1 MKKAL
6 FLALSLA
13 FLLTACGETTLPDT
27 SEQNPVDNSQETTL
41 PESCLLYYDLGN
53 ASVLAEDKSLPLAQ
67 NAGDGYATS
76 YSVWYDGEYQD
87 LALQDG
93 DNGIS
98 VADMTGGSAAFD
110 YGAGLVVWN
119 GERYH
124 CAHLTAQDSYI
135 PNISPNIP
143 GGILLL
149 EISGDCWADGGTA
162 DVACF
167 TGFGTVVICGSGTLR
182 IDGAG
187 IGSSAAVDTLSSLP
201 ALMLDGPALTLDGL
215 YLSDR
220 VCGDGTPSLFV
231 RSGNLEADTLVL
243 SGDLC
248 IAGGSVKVQY
258 LNGIENAVFRGGTF
272 EADQWDDSVV
282 PTLILSG
289 GDAICTD
296 WLPQGTSIE
305 VGAGTMTAN
314 GIRYWDTVH
323 VYDSGEIVD
332 LMD

>member
-27 SEQNPVDNSQETTL
+27 SEQNPVDNTQETSL

-53 ASVLAEDKSLPLAQ
+53 VSILAEDKSLPLAQ

-93 DNGIS
+93 DSGIS
-98 VADMTGGSAAFD
+98 VADMTGGSAVFD

-149 EISGDCWADGGTA
+149 EVSGDCWADGGTA

-167 TGFGTVVICGSGTLR
+167 TGFGTVVICGSG
-182 IDGAG
+182 A
-187 IGSSAAVDTLSSLP
+187 P
-201 ALMLDGPALTLDGL
+201 A
-215 YLSDR
+215 
-220 VCGDGTPSLFV
+220 LFV
-231 RSGNLEADTLVL
+231 RSGSLETDTLVL

-248 IAGGSVKVQY
+248 IAGGSGTVQY
-258 LNGIENAVFRGGTF
+258 LDGVENAVFRGGSF
-272 EADQWDDSVV
+272 EVNQWGDTVI
-282 PTLILSG
+282 PQLILSG
-289 GDAICTD
+289 GDATCTD

-323 VYDSGEIVD
+323 VYDGGKIVD

>member
-6 FLALSLA
+6 FLVLSLA
-13 FLLTACGETTLPDT
+13 FLLTACGETTPPDT
-27 SEQNPVDNSQETTL
+27 SEQNPAGDMQETSL
-41 PESCLLYYDLGN
+41 PESCLLYYDLGE

-98 VADMTGGSAAFD
+98 VADMTGGSATFD

-149 EISGDCWADGGTA
+149 EISGDCWADGGVS

-187 IGSSAAVDTLSSLP
+187 IGVGGGNLP
-201 ALMLDGPALTLDGL
+201 YLPGLILDGVSFSSGAIFLNERSYSRALRPLG
-215 YLSDR
+215 
-220 VCGDGTPSLFV
+220 
-231 RSGNLEADTLVL
+231 RSGNGYARALRRSLHR
-243 SGDLC
+243 GR
-248 IAGGSVKVQY
+248 QR
-258 LNGIENAVFRGGTF
+258 NGAVPR
-272 EADQWDDSVV
+272 
-282 PTLILSG
+282 
-289 GDAICTD
+289 
-296 WLPQGTSIE
+296 
-305 VGAGTMTAN
+305 
-314 GIRYWDTVH
+314 RR
-323 VYDSGEIVD
+323 
-332 LMD
+332 

>member
-27 SEQNPVDNSQETTL
+27 SEQNPVDNTQETSL

-53 ASVLAEDKSLPLAQ
+53 VSILAEDKSLPLAQ

-93 DNGIS
+93 DSGIS
-98 VADMTGGSAAFD
+98 VADMTGGSAVFD

-149 EISGDCWADGGTA
+149 EVSGDCWADGGTA

-187 IGSSAAVDTLSSLP
+187 IGQTYVKTLMESCESADSS
-201 ALMLDGPALTLDGL
+201 
-215 YLSDR
+215 R
-220 VCGDGTPSLFV
+220 VI
-231 RSGNLEADTLVL
+231 
-243 SGDLC
+243 
-248 IAGGSVKVQY
+248 IA
-258 LNGIENAVFRGGTF
+258 
-272 EADQWDDSVV
+272 
-282 PTLILSG
+282 
-289 GDAICTD
+289 
-296 WLPQGTSIE
+296 
-305 VGAGTMTAN
+305 
-314 GIRYWDTVH
+314 
-323 VYDSGEIVD
+323 
-332 LMD
+332 

>member
-6 FLALSLA
+6 FLVLSLA
-13 FLLTACGETTLPDT
+13 FLLTACGETTPPDT
-27 SEQNPVDNSQETTL
+27 SEQNPAGDMQETSL
-41 PESCLLYYDLGN
+41 PESCLLYYDLGE

-98 VADMTGGSAAFD
+98 VADMTGGSATFD

-149 EISGDCWADGGTA
+149 EISGDCWADGGVS

-167 TGFGTVVICGSGTLR
+167 TGFGTVVI
-182 IDGAG
+182 
-187 IGSSAAVDTLSSLP
+187 
-201 ALMLDGPALTLDGL
+201 
-215 YLSDR
+215 
-220 VCGDGTPSLFV
+220 
-231 RSGNLEADTLVL
+231 
-243 SGDLC
+243 
-248 IAGGSVKVQY
+248 
-258 LNGIENAVFRGGTF
+258 
-272 EADQWDDSVV
+272 
-282 PTLILSG
+282 
-289 GDAICTD
+289 
-296 WLPQGTSIE
+296 
-305 VGAGTMTAN
+305 
-314 GIRYWDTVH
+314 
-323 VYDSGEIVD
+323 
-332 LMD
+332 

>member
-13 FLLTACGETTLPDT
+13 FLLIACGETTLPDT
-27 SEQNPVDNSQETTL
+27 SEQNPVDNTQETSL

-53 ASVLAEDKSLPLAQ
+53 VSILAEDKSLPLAQ

-93 DNGIS
+93 DSGIS
-98 VADMTGGSAAFD
+98 VADMTGGSAVFD
-110 YGAGLVVWN
+110 YGAWLVVWN

-124 CAHLTAQDSYI
+124 CAHLTAQDRYI

-149 EISGDCWADGGTA
+149 GVSGDCWADGGTA

-182 IDGAG
+182 IAGAG
-187 IGSSAAVDTLSSLP
+187 IGVGGDNLPYLPGLILDDVSFSSGAIFLNERSYSGAP
-201 ALMLDGPALTLDGL
+201 A
-215 YLSDR
+215 
-220 VCGDGTPSLFV
+220 LFV
-231 RSGNLEADTLVL
+231 RSGSLETDTLVL

-248 IAGGSVKVQY
+248 IAGGSGTVQY
-258 LNGIENAVFRGGTF
+258 LDGVENAVFRDGSF
-272 EADQWDDSVV
+272 EVNQWGDTVI
-282 PTLILSG
+282 PQLILSG
-289 GDAICTD
+289 GDATCTD

-323 VYDSGEIVD
+323 VYGGGKIVD
-332 LMD
+332 LMDET